1 MYCKVFVMKHD
12 ESTDVRLLSR
22 IAKINPGLKT
32 ITIPKNVQ
40 IGNRR
45 WGRIDFLCHY
55 CNYHLVRPDGV
66 ILSNSPAAAKE
77 REKRDKQAKREE
89 KANKRKQDKFARR

>member
-1 MYCKVFVMKHD
+1 MKHD

-22 IAKINPGLKT
+22 IAKINPVLKT
-32 ITIPKNVQ
+32 IIIPETTQ

-45 WGRIDFLCHY
+45 WGRIDYLTHY
-55 CNYHLVRPDGV
+55 CGYHLVRPSGT
-66 ILSNSPAAAKE
+66 IMSNAPSAAKE
-77 REKRDKQAKREE
+77 RAKRDKQAKREE